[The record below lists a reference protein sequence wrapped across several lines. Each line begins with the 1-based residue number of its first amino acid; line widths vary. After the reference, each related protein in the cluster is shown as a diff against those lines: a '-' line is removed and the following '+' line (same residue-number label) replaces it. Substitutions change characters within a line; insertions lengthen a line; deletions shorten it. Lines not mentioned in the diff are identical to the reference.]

1 MLTQLVALHGEL
13 RRGRPVA
20 RERYDEAVA
29 RIRIMPL
36 ASKGCCSGD
45 IFVFFEFGLI
55 EGLHIGFL
63 TRNHSLFVELQPPF
77 SSSVPY
83 SVIFIID
90 LYN

>member
-13 RRGRPVA
+13 WRGRPVA

-55 EGLHIGFL
+55 EGLHIGFF
-63 TRNHSLFVELQPPF
+63 T
-77 SSSVPY
+77 
-83 SVIFIID
+83 
-90 LYN
+90 